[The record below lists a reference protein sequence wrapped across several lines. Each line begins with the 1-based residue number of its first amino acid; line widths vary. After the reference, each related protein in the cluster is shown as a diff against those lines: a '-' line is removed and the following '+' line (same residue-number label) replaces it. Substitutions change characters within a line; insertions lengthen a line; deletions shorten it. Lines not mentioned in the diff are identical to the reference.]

1 MLGIVFLPPSKPAAM
16 DDSAPSLYEPLP
28 PREVRL
34 HAHSPSQPSNSLF
47 HHHSPQ
53 NTTTDSSQPSPNQSS
68 SLSPT
73 SPFGSSLDLS
83 PARVLQD
90 PIFPAFKDD
99 ASNLETPDILQAQDP
114 LGTQIWKLF
123 SNTKA
128 QLPNSDRFQNIAWR
142 MMHMNLKKLES
153 QKRRFVLINS
163 PLSCSLVNPPAHMS
177 QSIQ

>member
-1 MLGIVFLPPSKPAAM
+1 ME

-28 PREVRL
+28 PREDQL
-34 HAHSPSQPSNSLF
+34 HAHSPSQPLNSLLHH

-53 NTTTDSSQPSPNQSS
+53 NTSDSSEPSPNQSS
-68 SLSPT
+68 SLSPS
-73 SPFGSSLDLS
+73 SPFGSSLDQS
-83 PARVLQD
+83 PARLLQD

-99 ASNLETPDILQAQDP
+99 ASNLETPDILQSQDP

-142 MMHMNLKKLES
+142 MMHMNLKRLES
-153 QKRRFVLINS
+153 QKRR
-163 PLSCSLVNPPAHMS
+163 
-177 QSIQ
+177 